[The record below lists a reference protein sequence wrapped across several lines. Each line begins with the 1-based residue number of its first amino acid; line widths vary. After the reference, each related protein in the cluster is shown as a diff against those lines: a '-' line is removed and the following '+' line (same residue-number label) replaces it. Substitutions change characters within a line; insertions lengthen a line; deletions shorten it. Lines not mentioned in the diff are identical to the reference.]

1 MAGCLLSP
9 PPAEDAVPEVLRR
22 RQLEEKALSRLLE
35 KSGGPISPS
44 TPPRGVAL
52 LAGAMNGHVVELKV
66 RGGGTIPAWVGCLA
80 AGRSDDPDAETESI
94 AAACLDALPLAEAE
108 ALASTL
114 AARGLSVYPAP
125 LPAVSSYHDP
135 VRRRRAP
142 HADPRR
148 HADQA
153 LFKAR
158 HALEA
163 LLELAGIPAID
174 RPMILLGSLGALDE
188 LLATRR
194 DHEAVVRA
202 GCAPDEPS
210 LESSRGAPVPLAA
223 GHRSAVGGDES
234 MALWR
239 IRPPGGGGL
248 LRLRVSSRWWG
259 RHGSAGAD
267 LLSSWILWLSSQ
279 GGDGPVAKLLSR
291 LASRS
296 DPGAVMSSIADLVA

>member
-1 MAGCLLSP
+1 MAGCLLRP

-22 RQLEEKALSRLLE
+22 RQLEEKALSRPLE
-35 KSGGPISPS
+35 NSGGPISPS
-44 TPPRGVAL
+44 SPPRGVAL
-52 LAGAMNGHVVELKV
+52 VAGAMNGHVVKLKV
-66 RGGGTIPAWVGCLA
+66 RVGGTIPAWVGCLA
-80 AGRSDDPDAETESI
+80 AGRSDGPETETESI
-94 AAACLDALPLAEAE
+94 ASACLDALPLAEAE

-142 HADPRR
+142 HADPQR

-163 LLELAGIPAID
+163 LLELAGIPAIN

-188 LLATRR
+188 LLASRE
-194 DHEAVVRA
+194 DHEVVARA
-202 GCAPDEPS
+202 GCAPDGHPMGS
-210 LESSRGAPVPLAA
+210 GLGVPVPLAA
-223 GHRSAVGGDES
+223 GHRSAVGGDGS

-239 IRPPGGGGL
+239 IRPLDGGGL

-259 RHGSAGAD
+259 CHGSAGAD

-279 GGDGPVAKLLSR
+279 GGDGPVAKLESR

-296 DPGAVMSSIADLVA
+296 EPGAVMSSIADLLA